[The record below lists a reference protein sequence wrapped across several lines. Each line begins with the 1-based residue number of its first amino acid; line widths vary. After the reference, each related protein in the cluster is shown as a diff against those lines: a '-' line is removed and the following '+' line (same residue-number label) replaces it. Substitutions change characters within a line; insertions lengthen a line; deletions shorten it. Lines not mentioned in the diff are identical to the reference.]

1 MPDPKQMS
9 GIPRPV
15 TDLPAGSIS
24 VRLIRGSLS
33 NNIANHPVELH
44 VGSNVQTVKTDA
56 SGRAQ
61 FDKVPADVPV
71 KATADVDGEHLE
83 SQEFRAQTGGG
94 IRLLLVATDENAAPA
109 TEPSAPAVAGQV
121 TITNQSR
128 IVMEPGE
135 ERVNVFYL
143 LDIQN
148 TARVPVNPPVPFA
161 FDVPADAL

>member
-1 MPDPKQMS
+1 MTRRWPCPPWFCFSILCVLCGGALVHAQFQMPDPKQMS

-15 TDLPAGSIS
+15 DDLPAGSIS

-44 VGSNVQTVKTDA
+44 VGSKAQTAKTDA

-83 SQEFRAQTGGG
+83 SQEFRARTDGGL
-94 IRLLLVATDENAAPA
+94 RLL
-109 TEPSAPAVAGQV
+109 
-121 TITNQSR
+121 
-128 IVMEPGE
+128 
-135 ERVNVFYL
+135 
-143 LDIQN
+143 
-148 TARVPVNPPVPFA
+148 
-161 FDVPADAL
+161 